1 MRLFVAAALPES
13 WKDALDRAARALA
26 DQGVRGNF
34 TRRENY
40 HLTLVFLGETDRLD
54 DVIDAMDTVDAP
66 PFPLRTCGVGRFRR
80 SSGDILWV
88 GVQAAPGL
96 TEAQWQLSHA
106 LAGAGFPLEERA
118 YRPHLTLARRAIL
131 PRSMDEGRL
140 SGLLTPLEL
149 TLDRLTLMCSE
160 RRSGLLRYTPIY
172 EKRLF

>member
-1 MRLFVAAALPES
+1 MRLFVAAALPEP

-26 DQGVRGNF
+26 DQGARGNF

-54 DVIDAMDTVDAP
+54 DVIAAMDTVDAP

-96 TEAQWQLSHA
+96 IEAQWQLSHA

-118 YRPHLTLARRAIL
+118 YRPHLTLARRVIL

-160 RRSGLLRYTPIY
+160 RRSGLLQYTPIY

>member
-1 MRLFVAAALPES
+1 M
-13 WKDALDRAARALA
+13 
-26 DQGVRGNF
+26 
-34 TRRENY
+34 
-40 HLTLVFLGETDRLD
+40 
-54 DVIDAMDTVDAP
+54 
-66 PFPLRTCGVGRFRR
+66 
-80 SSGDILWV
+80 

>member
-54 DVIDAMDTVDAP
+54 DVIAAMDTVDAP

-88 GVQAAPGL
+88 GVQAAPASLRPSGSSPMRWRGL
-96 TEAQWQLSHA
+96 ASRW
-106 LAGAGFPLEERA
+106 
-118 YRPHLTLARRAIL
+118 
-131 PRSMDEGRL
+131 RSAPTG
-140 SGLLTPLEL
+140 
-149 TLDRLTLMCSE
+149 
-160 RRSGLLRYTPIY
+160 PI
-172 EKRLF
+172 